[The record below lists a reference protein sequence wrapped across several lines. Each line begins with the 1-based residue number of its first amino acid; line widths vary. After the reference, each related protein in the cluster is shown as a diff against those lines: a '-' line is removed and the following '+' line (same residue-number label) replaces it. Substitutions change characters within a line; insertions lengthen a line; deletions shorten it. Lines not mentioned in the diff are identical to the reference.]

1 MEKDYPNFPWKISIV
16 GNVIMN
22 IIVRM
27 NTDFET
33 WFVSFVCQMVF
44 NICSNSLLVNK
55 QTANK
60 NTNSAIIKLNYR
72 KHITSGEKK
81 SINHFPRGNRLI
93 KKQRLILVFDT
104 KYSTFNLQLF
114 IVLTVKKIHFYTFLF
129 VWLFFS
135 LL

>member
-1 MEKDYPNFPWKISIV
+1 MQIKKISSCLCHHLHNLKNRKDITMEKDYPNFSWKISIV

-27 NTDFET
+27 NIDFET

-44 NICSNSLLVNK
+44 NICSNSLLINK

-60 NTNSAIIKLNYR
+60 KTNSAIIKLNYR

-81 SINHFPRGNRLI
+81 
-93 KKQRLILVFDT
+93 
-104 KYSTFNLQLF
+104 
-114 IVLTVKKIHFYTFLF
+114 LTIIQGETGL
-129 VWLFFS
+129 
-135 LL
+135 